1 MTAQLSGVGSA
12 GHRTHAELR
21 SRIQS
26 GTMDKTQKITAAN
39 MPQKGK
45 MRKIQPEDNC
55 GKYAEKGK
63 MRKIQPTDNCGKYA
77 AERENA
83 KNTTSG

>member
-26 GTMDKTQKITAAN
+26 GTMDKTKRITAAN

-45 MRKIQPEDNC
+45 MRKIQPAD
-55 GKYAEKGK
+55 
-63 MRKIQPTDNCGKYA
+63 DCGKYA
-77 AERENA
+77 AERGNE
-83 KNTTSG
+83 KNYDK

>member
-1 MTAQLSGVGSA
+1 
-12 GHRTHAELR
+12 
-21 SRIQS
+21 
-26 GTMDKTQKITAAN
+26 

-45 MRKIQPEDNC
+45 MRKYNQRMT
-55 GKYAEKGK
+55 AENMPQIGK
-63 MRKIQPTDNCGKYA
+63 MRKIQPADNCGKYA